1 MIPEHAT
8 KLVAARDARFVDF
21 ARRADG
27 GCIRRGARSTDSYW
41 PDDRQRVARTIA

>member
-1 MIPEHAT
+1 MMIPEHAT
-8 KLVAARDARFVDF
+8 KLDARFVDC